1 MIKFLCLVLGMTISF
16 GAHCESYLKCDE
28 DAEGHSINCVRVPGK
43 DPSVTITEEDTDSYH
58 KSAT

>member
-43 DPSVTITEEDTDSYH
+43 DPSVKKT
-58 KSAT
+58 